1 MDGRIN
7 GHVAL
12 HYPQGYPT
20 PEVARRDTGLPE
32 ERLALVA
39 RLFVAPEVRGF
50 GLGRILWR
58 HTVAQAAERGWRAV
72 LDAGQTLLSAVALY
86 DAEGWERIGE
96 LHLPFDP
103 DPPGSAATCR

>member
-1 MDGRIN
+1 M
-7 GHVAL
+7 
-12 HYPQGYPT
+12 
-20 PEVARRDTGLPE
+20 PE

-50 GLGRILWR
+50 GLGRMLWR
-58 HTVAQAAERGWRAV
+58 HAVAQAAERGRRAVAQAAERGRRAV